1 MNSNYHYEGGAIHND
16 NKRVIN
22 IGSITGADAQRMLRD
37 FLAGGAVDAV
47 VVGDEVAAHEPPSAP
62 SVPSAPPLPAELA
75 SPTAMKYWQR
85 LQEAGFV
92 DAGYQP
98 TAGVSRRE
106 AAYIADEF
114 AHRLGLKACWKP
126 FERLW
131 DKKNLAQEKWRSLE
145 TGAKPPRSQAIDAIF
160 AD

>member
-37 FLAGGAVDAV
+37 FLADGAVDAV

-62 SVPSAPPLPAELA
+62 SAPPLPAELA
-75 SPTAMKYWQR
+75 TPTAMKYWRR

-92 DAGYQP
+92 DDWYRLMS
-98 TAGVSRRE
+98 GVSRRQ

-114 AHRLGLKACWKP
+114 AFKLGLKACFKP
-126 FERLW
+126 FEGLW
-131 DKKNLAQEKWRSLE
+131 GKKNLAQEKHHALE
-145 TGAKPPRSQAIDAIF
+145 AGAKPPRSQAIDAIF

>member
-1 MNSNYHYEGGAIHND
+1 MNSNYHYERGAVHND

-22 IGSITGADAQRMLRD
+22 IGSITGVDAQKMLRD
-37 FLAGGAVDAV
+37 FLADWAVNAV
-47 VVGDEVAAHEPPSAP
+47 VVGDEVAAPEPPSAP
-62 SVPSAPPLPAELA
+62 SAPKLPAELA

-85 LQEAGFV
+85 LHEAGFV
-92 DAGYQP
+92 DASHQL
-98 TAGVSRRE
+98 AQGVSRRE

-126 FERLW
+126 FETLW
-131 DKKNLAQEKWRSLE
+131 DKKNLAQEKWRILE
-145 TGAKPPRSQAIDAIF
+145 TGATLPRSRAIKAIF